1 MEKHT
6 VEVKGSGEVHT
17 AHYSVFGG
25 LITVEYCGAIKKTEV
40 GDTPLE
46 TLAKM
51 MLLEMIW
58 ESDKQK

>member
-6 VEVKGSGEVHT
+6 IEVKGSGEVHT
-17 AHYSVFGG
+17 AHYSIFDG
-25 LITVEYCGAIKKTEV
+25 LITVEYRGAIKKTEV

>member
-17 AHYSVFGG
+17 AHYSVVGG
-25 LITVEYCGAIKKTEV
+25 LIMVEYRGAIKKTQV
-40 GDTPLE
+40 GDTLPE
-46 TLAKM
+46 VLAKM

-58 ESDKQK
+58 ESDEQK

>member
-17 AHYSVFGG
+17 AHYSVFDG
-25 LITVEYCGAIKKTEV
+25 LITVEYCGAIKKTEL

>member
-6 VEVKGSGEVHT
+6 VEVRGEGEVHT
-17 AHYSVFGG
+17 AHYSVVGG
-25 LITVEYCGAIKKTEV
+25 LIMVEYRGAIKKTEV

-58 ESDKQK
+58 ESDQQK

>member
-1 MEKHT
+1 
-6 VEVKGSGEVHT
+6 VHT

-25 LITVEYCGAIKKTEV
+25 LITVEYRGAIKKTEV